1 MKYEQE
7 FAEQAEDF
15 RDATM
20 ELLGFQLQSVGYM
33 DAVMYLGIG
42 LSGFL
47 ALSWLAADPIVL
59 V

>member
-1 MKYEQE
+1 MRKYEQE

-20 ELLGFQLQSVGYM
+20 ELLFSTTISGLE

-42 LSGFL
+42 LSDF
-47 ALSWLAADPIVL
+47 
-59 V
+59 